1 MQDNVKKI
9 AIVDYQLG
17 NLYSVEQAF
26 KHLGVEAVVTN
37 DKDLILKAD
46 AVVLPGVGAFA
57 DAMENMKKLD
67 LIAPVKDFVATGKAF
82 MGVCLG
88 LQILF
93 TESEEFGSSKGLG
106 IVDGQ
111 IKKFSNDLPENT
123 NAKVPQIAWNKIFEQ
138 NIGWKDTPLRDI
150 PSGGFQYFVHSY
162 YAAPE
167 DKSIILSATQYE
179 GFEYCSSIIK
189 KNIFACQ
196 FHPEKSGEQGL
207 SIYKNWIKNI

>member
-1 MQDNVKKI
+1 MQDIVKKI

-37 DKDLILKAD
+37 DKDIIANAD
-46 AVVLPGVGAFA
+46 ALVLPGVGAFA

-67 LIAPVKDFVATGKAF
+67 LVAPVKDFVATGKAF

-111 IKKFSNDLPENT
+111 IRKFSNNLPDNS
-123 NAKVPQIAWNKIFEQ
+123 NAKVPQIAWNRLLEQ
-138 NIGWKDTPLRDI
+138 QIAWKDTPLKEL
-150 PSGGFQYFVHSY
+150 PEGGFQYFVHSY
-162 YAAPE
+162 YAVPE
-167 DKSIILSATQYE
+167 DQNVILSTTRYE

-207 SIYKNWIKNI
+207 SIYKNWIQKI